1 MENSTKKVV
10 TRFAPS
16 PTGMLHI
23 GGARTCLYNWLWA
36 RKNNGKFILRIEDTD
51 QERFVEGAEE
61 NIYEGL
67 KWLGM
72 EWDEGPFKQSERTE
86 IYKKYAAQ
94 LVEQGKAY
102 YCFCTK
108 ERLDEMREIQQK
120 MNKPPRYDGLC
131 RNLSKEE
138 IEEKIKAGEKYVV
151 RLKLPQEGSVLVK
164 DLVRGKVKF
173 EYKDLDDQVLV
184 KSDGFPT
191 YHLANVVDDH
201 EMGINCVIRGEEWLP
216 STPKHIYLYE
226 ALGWEQPQWAHLS
239 LFIKKGGGKL
249 SKREGATSLLNY
261 KEMGYLP
268 EAVNN
273 FIAFLGWNPKD
284 ERELFSLEELAKEFD
299 LKNVNKANPIF
310 DTEKLDY
317 LNGLYIR
324 KKSLDELYELTKPF
338 LTVDADE
345 DYIKKVLV
353 LEQERI
359 KKLSEIGEM
368 TKYFFTDDLNY
379 EADLLVWKKSTKEEA
394 KENLGLLIK
403 KLEETEDWEKESL
416 EKNIIEWIKSIE
428 KGNGDILWPMRAALT
443 GQEKSPS
450 PFEVA
455 SVLGKE
461 RSLARL
467 RNAESVL

>member
-1 MENSTKKVV
+1 MENNTKQVV

-36 RKNNGKFILRIEDTD
+36 RKNNGKFVLRIEDTD

-86 IYKKYAAQ
+86 IYKKYADQ

-108 ERLDEMREIQQK
+108 DRLDEMREIQKK
-120 MNKPPRYDGLC
+120 MNKAPKYDGLC

-151 RLKLPQEGSVLVK
+151 RLKLPQEGSVVV
-164 DLVRGKVKF
+164 DDMVRGKVKF
-173 EYKDLDDQVLV
+173 EYKDIDDQVLV

-201 EMGINCVIRGEEWLP
+201 DMGINHVIRGEEWLP

-226 ALGWEQPQWAHLS
+226 ALGWEPPRWAHLS

-284 ERELFSLEELAKEFD
+284 ERELFTLEELAKEFD

-310 DTEKLDY
+310 DTDKLDY
-317 LNGLYIR
+317 LNGLYLR
-324 KKSLDELYELTKPF
+324 KKSLDELYELAKPY
-338 LTVDADE
+338 LKVEADE
-345 DYIKKVLV
+345 EYIKKVLG

-368 TKYFFTDDLNY
+368 TEYFFTDDLKY
-379 EADLLVWKKSTKEEA
+379 DSELLVWKKSTPAET

-403 KLEETEDWEKESL
+403 KLEETEDWGKESL
-416 EKNIIEWIKSIE
+416 EKNIIDWIKSIE

-443 GQEKSPS
+443 GREKSPS

-461 RSLARL
+461 RSLSRL
-467 RNAESVL
+467 QKAESML